1 MQYNNDCA
9 RATFHLPY
17 LTSHA
22 EHLRLCYKFSDSATK
37 SGKSDFGYI
46 QAETQHVEMTESEC
60 GTWTAHVD
68 FPAEDVEVEWWYEL
82 VGADGT
88 ILRKEQDAWRREHL
102 TKGRQLI
109 ADSWT
114 EEGIAPIYHHTAF
127 TESLFSPQ
135 AGTPC
140 RTLPTGTRARLT
152 LSALPVPRGFRWG
165 ILGSAASLGE
175 WQPAEVKP
183 LQRTGVYS
191 WSCPLDITDV
201 RAGFDF
207 KIVLINEASHEDIV
221 WESGNNR
228 HLASVDDAY
237 GAEHVHVICSSP
249 RIDVPRWRG
258 AGVVIPVFSLRSKGS
273 WGIGDFGDLRKM
285 VRWAASVGMRA
296 VQILPVNDTTRSGS
310 WYDSYPYSSTSVFAL
325 NPMYLD
331 PREWEQEDFFKPFR
345 AEAERLNRL
354 ESLDYESVFGL
365 KDEFV
370 RTLYKYIGARV
381 RAKASYRSFVRENEH
396 WLRPYADFRASQK
409 PGGTPAMHI
418 FTQYLLHEQLS
429 RAHDEARQCGVILKG
444 DIPIGISRDS
454 VPARTPDRRL
464 FNFDGQAGAPP
475 DFFSRDGQNWGF
487 PTYNWEEMAK
497 DGYAWWR
504 RRFENMSRYFDAY
517 RIDHVLGFFR
527 IWEIPIGQHSGLMGH
542 FRPALP
548 LSRDE
553 ILGFGFT
560 GDPLALSDAAE
571 HSECEDATDVLFLL
585 DSAQRDRF
593 HPRVCGQW
601 TQKFQALSQDQRDA
615 YNRLYD
621 DFFYYR
627 HNEFW
632 ASEAMKKLPTLIAP
646 NEADGRSLLPCAEDL
661 GMVPASVK
669 GVLERLSILS
679 LEIQTMPKTYGV
691 KFADLMQNPYLSVST
706 FATHDMPPFRMWWE
720 QDEERARAYWHEAL
734 HHDGEAPHD
743 ATPTLCE
750 EVVRRHLECPSMLC
764 LLALQDWLAID
775 GKLRRPD
782 SNEQINIPADPSHHW
797 KYRMHLTLEELFA
810 ATAFNEHVLALIR
823 KSGR

>member
-1 MQYNNDCA
+1 MQHNNDRS
-9 RATFHLPY
+9 RAKFRIPY
-17 LTSHA
+17 MTA
-22 EHLRLCYKFSDSATK
+22 PREHIRLCYKLRKTSAKPGAT
-37 SGKSDFGYI
+37 
-46 QAETQHVEMTESEC
+46 ETQHVEMTESEH
-60 GTWTAHVD
+60 GVWTADINLPVG
-68 FPAEDVEVEWWYEL
+68 EYNIEWWYEL
-82 VGADGT
+82 IGSNGT
-88 ILRKEQDAWRREHL
+88 TLRREQNPWRSECFTSGIRML
-102 TKGRQLI
+102 

-114 EEGIAPIYHHTAF
+114 EDGIAPIYHHTAF
-127 TESLFSPQ
+127 TETLFSSQ
-135 AGTPC
+135 SGTPC
-140 RTLPTGTRARLT
+140 SILPSGTRARLT
-152 LSALPVPRGFRWG
+152 LTALPAPHGYRWG
-165 ILGSAASLGE
+165 VIGSPESLGA
-175 WQPAEVKP
+175 WQTSEVVP
-183 LQRTGVYS
+183 LQRTGIYS
-191 WSCPLDITDV
+191 WSCPLEIADA
-201 RAGFDF
+201 RAGFDY
-207 KIVLINEASHEDIV
+207 KIVLIDEASRENII
-221 WESGNNR
+221 WESGDNR
-228 HLASVDDAY
+228 RHESVNEAY
-237 GAEHVHVICSSP
+237 GVDQVHVLCSSP
-249 RIDVPRWRG
+249 RIDTPLWRG

-310 WYDSYPYSSTSVFAL
+310 WFDSYPYSSTSVFAL

-331 PREWEQEDFFKPFR
+331 PREWEQEDFFKPFL
-345 AEAERLNRL
+345 AEAKRLNKL

-365 KDEFV
+365 KNEFIH
-370 RTLYKYIGARV
+370 TLYKYVSARV
-381 RAKASYRSFVRENEH
+381 RAKASYRQFVRENEH

-409 PGGTPAMHI
+409 PGGSAAMHI

-429 RAHDEARQCGVILKG
+429 RAHEEARQCGVILKG

-464 FNFDGQAGAPP
+464 FNFNGQAGAPP
-475 DFFSRDGQNWGF
+475 DYFSRDGQNWGF

-504 RRFENMSRYFDAY
+504 RRFANMSRYFDAY

-527 IWEIPIGQHSGLMGH
+527 IWEIPTNQRSGLMGH

-548 LSRDE
+548 LSREE
-553 ILGFGFT
+553 ILVFGFT
-560 GDPLALSDAAE
+560 EDPFALSDAAE
-571 HSECEDATDVLFLL
+571 RGADEDPMDVLFLR
-585 DSAQRDRF
+585 DSTQRDRF

-621 DFFYYR
+621 DFFYHR

-632 ASEAMKKLPTLIAP
+632 ASEAMKKLPALIAP
-646 NEADGRSLLPCAEDL
+646 NESDGRSLLPCAEDL

-691 KFADLMQNPYLSVST
+691 RFADLTANPYLSVST
-706 FATHDMPPFRMWWE
+706 FATHDMPPFRLWWE
-720 QDEERARAYWHEAL
+720 QDEERAAAYWHEAL

-743 ATPTLCE
+743 ATPMLCE
-750 EVVRRHLECPSMLC
+750 EVVRQHLESPSMLC

-775 GKLRRPD
+775 GQLRRPD
-782 SNEQINIPADPSHHW
+782 PNEQINMPADPRHHW
-797 KYRMHLTLEELFA
+797 RYRMHLTLEELVA
-810 ATAFNEHVLALIR
+810 STAFNEHVLALIR